1 MKTSLPRS
9 ERKRL
14 EKALR
19 ARLDVLT
26 QEISGEL
33 HDSEEQDYAALSGDE
48 GDTASADVISDTRL
62 FDLQRDVGEI
72 DAVRAAL
79 DRIAAGTYGLCIEC
93 GEEIDVE
100 RLRAEPAAARCIDC
114 QLRQENARLR
124 PHAHGY

>member
-1 MKTSLPRS
+1 MKTSLTRS

-14 EKALR
+14 EKMLR
-19 ARLDVLT
+19 ARLAVLN

-33 HDSEEQDYAALSGDE
+33 QESGTQDYVALAGDE
-48 GDTASADVISDTRL
+48 GDTACADLISDTRL

-79 DRIAAGTYGLCIEC
+79 DRITAGTYGLCIEC
-93 GEEIDVE
+93 GDEIDID

-114 QLRQENARLR
+114 QLRQENVRLR
-124 PHAHGY
+124 PRVHGY